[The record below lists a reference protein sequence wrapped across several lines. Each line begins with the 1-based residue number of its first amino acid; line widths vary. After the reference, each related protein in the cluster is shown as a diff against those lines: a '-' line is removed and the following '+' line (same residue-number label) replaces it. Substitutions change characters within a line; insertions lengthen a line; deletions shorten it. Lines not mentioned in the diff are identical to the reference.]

1 MQLLTWTIVNN
12 IHYIIIVIINIR
24 IYVLY
29 MYAYSMYVLYLCY
42 VCIFVFCFCF
52 CILYMYF
59 VVYIFSFRLDCKIAA
74 FYGFHFLKFPFFLWF
89 LLWFSSFPFPFPL
102 LLCCSSTLFHKLWNY
117 NFHLFRC
124 CSFFLLLL
132 LVFSLCYI
140 QCIYPRR
147 GFGIRAVPLTH
158 THTCVIVMEIIP
170 SLCQGIQI
178 FGLSEVTY
186 NFMFF
191 VSCFLVFV
199 FDLFFCNLPLDF
211 WRHKNYKRFIAVSQ
225 RIFK

>member
-89 LLWFSSFPFPFPL
+89 LLWFSSFPFPL

-124 CSFFLLLL
+124 CSFLLLLL

-147 GFGIRAVPLTH
+147 GFGIRAVPHTH
-158 THTCVIVMEIIP
+158 THVLYLWKSFLPSARVFRSSVYPKLPII
-170 SLCQGIQI
+170 LC
-178 FGLSEVTY
+178 FL
-186 NFMFF
+186 
-191 VSCFLVFV
+191 FLVFLYLYLICSSV
-199 FDLFFCNLPLDF
+199 
-211 WRHKNYKRFIAVSQ
+211 
-225 RIFK
+225 IFH